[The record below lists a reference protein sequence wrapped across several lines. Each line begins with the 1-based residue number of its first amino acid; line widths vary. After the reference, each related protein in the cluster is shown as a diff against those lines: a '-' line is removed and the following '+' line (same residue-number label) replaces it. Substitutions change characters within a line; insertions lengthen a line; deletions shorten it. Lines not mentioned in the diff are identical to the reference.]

1 MTGLQELQDD
11 ILGLEAQLCGKR
23 VELAMAQGERDTARQ
38 HLRAMERAVQARRA
52 HRLNIGSDAGEC
64 FFDAAGAAAVG
75 VN

>member
-1 MTGLQELQDD
+1 VTGLQELQDD

-52 HRLNIGSDAGEC
+52 FRLNIDAGQC
-64 FFDAAGAAAVG
+64 FFDVAGEAAAK
-75 VN
+75 VNHA